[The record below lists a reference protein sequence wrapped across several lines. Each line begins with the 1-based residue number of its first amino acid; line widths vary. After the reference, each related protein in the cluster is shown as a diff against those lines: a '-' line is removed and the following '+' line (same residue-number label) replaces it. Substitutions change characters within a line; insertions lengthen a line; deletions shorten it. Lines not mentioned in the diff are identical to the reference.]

1 MKSICYQKI
10 GDLNNLRAN
19 LIQCFQL
26 DPSIEQIRYKI
37 FQINYVKSFAIFKNL
52 SLNLLIKVFFLSK

>member
-10 GDLNNLRAN
+10 GDLGNLRAN

-37 FQINYVKSFAIFKNL
+37 FQINYVSF
-52 SLNLLIKVFFLSK
+52 LLFFMNYKMKP